1 MFIPGL
7 PKGLQNQLQA
17 KLEES
22 FEMFVDKCIRC
33 HNESNSPL
41 PFAEWW
47 QTYKAEK
54 GYKNA
59 KKGEKKWK

>member
-1 MFIPGL
+1 MIIPGL

-22 FEMFVDKCIRC
+22 FEMFVDKCIRL
-33 HNESNSPL
+33 HNESQSPL

-47 QTYKAEK
+47 TTYKEEK

-59 KKGEKKWK
+59 KKVRKTR